1 MNTTQLVTKLSLG
14 ACAFVAPSIGIL
26 ISAGFTWSTELVGLA
41 FFTLVMATTLA
52 ITAYLS
58 WACVRHGGMS
68 AKLAAAIP
76 AIPFAFM
83 VTVTLPA
90 LFLGVFGASTS
101 LGASSC
107 TCAHCWQTSRI
118 TRTIADN
125 TECRIGSRGVISSPA
140 PHHPAYGS
148 VQGGSN
154 QTRAILR
161 RVSTAPA
168 FSSPCSRAT

>member
-83 VTVTLPA
+83 VAVTLPA
-90 LFLGVFGASTS
+90 LFLGF
-101 LGASSC
+101 LGPLLLWGLPLALVL
-107 TCAHCWQTSRI
+107 I
-118 TRTIADN
+118 V
-125 TECRIGSRGVISSPA
+125 G
-140 PHHPAYGS
+140 
-148 VQGGSN
+148 
-154 QTRAILR
+154 R
-161 RVSTAPA
+161 RVGLHAQSQTTQNAESGPGE
-168 FSSPCSRAT
+168 

>member
-14 ACAFVAPSIGIL
+14 ACSFVAPSIGIL

-83 VTVTLPA
+83 VAVSLPA
-90 LFLGVFGASTS
+90 LFLGF
-101 LGASSC
+101 LGPLLLWGLPLAFVL
-107 TCAHCWQTSRI
+107 I
-118 TRTIADN
+118 V
-125 TECRIGSRGVISSPA
+125 G
-140 PHHPAYGS
+140 
-148 VQGGSN
+148 
-154 QTRAILR
+154 R
-161 RVSTAPA
+161 RVGLHAQAQTTQNAEQAAS
-168 FSSPCSRAT
+168 